1 MTLKIS
7 VVLITLALSNL
18 PQLAAAQGNL
28 VVNGGFDGP
37 DGWTFAFPAYY
48 NVKNGNPPPDVVLD
62 GESAT
67 ASQTINSLNPGI
79 TYVVSGDYQWN
90 GGSSTDPSLGVAL
103 DGVYLFETAAPADA
117 NWHSFNF
124 DYTATSTS
132 ALLSL
137 AAINGA
143 EVHYSIDNISME
155 AVPEPSSL
163 CLIGV
168 GGIMS
173 ALFFRSRRKIW
184 RQCDHVL
191 IC

>member
-1 MTLKIS
+1 MTLKPNL
-7 VVLITLALSNL
+7 VLIASMLSCL
-18 PQLAAAQGNL
+18 PYSATAQGNL
-28 VVNGGFDGP
+28 VVTGDFDSS
-37 DGWTFAFPAYY
+37 DDWTFAFPAYY

-143 EVHYSIDNISME
+143 EVHYSIDNVSME
-155 AVPEPSSL
+155 AVPEPNSL
-163 CLIGV
+163 WLIGI
-168 GGIMS
+168 GGIAS
-173 ALFFRSRRKIW
+173 AMFFWNRRK
-184 RQCDHVL
+184 V
-191 IC
+191 